1 MYLLGPTLPIP
12 CGDGY
17 MVQKPNAQGVL
28 LVGCEDVTKT
38 HGPHPHPSMDQ
49 RAIKTIYELSWNE
62 FGNDLQWSIMEQE
75 LKFARL
81 NPFAMLVPNSY
92 CSKYLNYQ

>member
-1 MYLLGPTLPIP
+1 MPLL
-12 CGDGY
+12 CADGY
-17 MVQKPNAQGVL
+17 MVQKPNAQGIL

-38 HGPHPHPSMDQ
+38 HSDQ

-75 LKFARL
+75 LKMARF

-92 CSKYLNYQ
+92 CSKYF